1 MFKMMKNF
9 MICTSLKCKSNIE
22 LKNKI
27 KKAFDLG
34 SDYVEI
40 RLDYFKKIDMKIFK
54 KIIKPFINKCILTYR
69 INNGKSIKKIEEK
82 RFFIEELLELKPAF
96 IDIEEK
102 YYKRMLDIIDRIKN
116 ENIQLIISWHNFNE
130 TPSINRLI
138 KILERMKVYGN
149 LYKIVTTAKSI
160 NDNYK
165 ILNLYDYLNSNE
177 KNKLIA
183 FCMGEKGLIS
193 RILCVFAGAPFT
205 YASLFNQKTAPGQL
219 SIIEMR
225 KIYEIFK
232 KF

>member
-1 MFKMMKNF
+1 MMKKF
-9 MICTSLKCKSNIE
+9 MICTSLKCKNNFE

-27 KKAFDLG
+27 KKAFDFG

-40 RLDYFKKIDMKIFK
+40 RLDYFKKIDMENFK
-54 KIIKPFINKCILTYR
+54 RIVKPFINKCILTYR
-69 INNGKSIKKIEEK
+69 LNGYFNKKLKEKKNIIK
-82 RFFIEELLELKPAF
+82 ELIDLKPAY
-96 IDIEEK
+96 IDIEEE
-102 YYKRMLDIIDRIKN
+102 YYKKMLDLIDYIKN
-116 ENIQLIISWHNFNE
+116 ENIQLIISWHDFNG
-130 TPSINRLI
+130 TPSINKLRN
-138 KILERMKVYGN
+138 ILEKIRENGD

-165 ILNLYDYLNSNE
+165 ILSLYDYLNSNE

>member
-1 MFKMMKNF
+1 MMKKF
-9 MICTSLKCKSNIE
+9 MICTSLKCKNNFE

-27 KKAFDLG
+27 KKAFDFG

-40 RLDYFKKIDMKIFK
+40 RLDYFKEIDVENFK
-54 KIIKPFINKCILTYR
+54 RIVKPFINKCILTYR
-69 INNGKSIKKIEEK
+69 LNGYFNKKLKEKKNIIK
-82 RFFIEELLELKPAF
+82 ELIDLKPAY
-96 IDIEEK
+96 IDIEEE
-102 YYKRMLDIIDRIKN
+102 YYKKMLDLIDYIKN
-116 ENIQLIISWHNFNE
+116 ENIQLIISWHDFNG
-130 TPSINRLI
+130 TPSINKLRN
-138 KILERMKVYGN
+138 ILEKIRENGD

-165 ILNLYDYLNSNE
+165 ILSLYDYLNSNE

>member
-1 MFKMMKNF
+1 MMKKF
-9 MICTSLKCKSNIE
+9 MICTSLKCKNNFE

-27 KKAFDLG
+27 KKAFDFG

-40 RLDYFKKIDMKIFK
+40 RLDYFKEIDVENFK
-54 KIIKPFINKCILTYR
+54 RIVKPFINKCILTYR
-69 INNGKSIKKIEEK
+69 LNGYFNKKLKEKKNIIK
-82 RFFIEELLELKPAF
+82 ELIDLKPAY
-96 IDIEEK
+96 IDIEEE
-102 YYKRMLDIIDRIKN
+102 YYKKMLDLIDYIKN
-116 ENIQLIISWHNFNE
+116 ENIQLIISWHDFNG
-130 TPSINRLI
+130 TPSINKLRN
-138 KILERMKVYGN
+138 ILEKIRENGD

-165 ILNLYDYLNSNE
+165 ILSLYDYLNSNE

-205 YASLFNQKTAPGQL
+205 YASLSNQKTAPGQL

>member
-1 MFKMMKNF
+1 MLSKKTMV
-9 MICTSLKCKSNIE
+9 CTSLKCKNNFE

-27 KKAFDLG
+27 SKAFDLG

-40 RLDYFKKIDMKIFK
+40 RLDYFKKIDIENFK
-54 KIIKPFINKCILTYR
+54 KIVKPFSNKCILTYR
-69 INNGKSIKKIEEK
+69 LNGNFNKRIEKKKSIIK
-82 RFFIEELLELKPAF
+82 ELIELKPAF

-102 YYKRMLDIIDRIKN
+102 YYKKILDLIKHIKN
-116 ENIQLIISWHNFNE
+116 ENIKLIISWHNFNG
-130 TPSINRLI
+130 TPSINKLKEIFEKI
-138 KILERMKVYGN
+138 KEHGDI
-149 LYKIVTTAKSI
+149 YKIVTNAKSI

-165 ILNLYDYLNSNE
+165 ILSLYDYLNSNE

-225 KIYEIFK
+225 KIYEIIK